1 MLGSVLEKNQE
12 NIGTQEFISLEEAK
26 SIALKDAGL
35 DDKAQKIEFTKEE
48 LNRNQG
54 TPCYILEFNNGE
66 YHYTCLPQIRHL
78 KIAERTDGRKSR

>member
-1 MLGSVLEKNQE
+1 MLLEKKKE
-12 NIGTQEFISLEEAK
+12 TIGTQEFISLEEAK

-54 TPCYILEFNNGE
+54 NPC
-66 YHYTCLPQIRHL
+66 
-78 KIAERTDGRKSR
+78 